1 MKGRYITMKNL
12 KKTVKDVKDN
22 NKDLILYGGLFVVSV
37 VASVV
42 GIKRIKASN
51 SMIKK

>member
-1 MKGRYITMKNL
+1 MKGRYIIMKNL
-12 KKTVKDVKDN
+12 KKTVKDVKD

-51 SMIKK
+51 NMTKK

>member
-1 MKGRYITMKNL
+1 MKNL

-22 NKDLILYGGLFVVSV
+22 KKGLILFGGLFVVSV

-51 SMIKK
+51 NMTKK

>member
-1 MKGRYITMKNL
+1 MKNL
-12 KKTVKDVKDN
+12 KKTVKDVKD

>member
-1 MKGRYITMKNL
+1 MKNL

-37 VASVV
+37 VAAVV
-42 GIKRIKASN
+42 GIKRLKASN
-51 SMIKK
+51 NMTKK